1 MPDLPKLPKLPK
13 FPELDQNPIK
23 TAGRLIKE
31 AVSGIQQA
39 ATDIDSA
46 VKDVDSEVRAPIEE
60 PKTPVEEIASATVC
74 IQCCRDHFSTI
85 SGALSEGLRL
95 ARSDGMASK
104 DVRGRIGL
112 ALDEHNIMERID
124 LAPQALAGLK
134 GKEKELA
141 EWSLQ
146 NSRVLRHTIGEIKTV
161 DDMEKAAAQA
171 ARLRE
176 EFMSKYGELRQS
188 YAEECEGCEALQDLK
203 GYIERKKRGRVGI

>member
-1 MPDLPKLPKLPK
+1 MPDFPKLPKIDK
-13 FPELDQNPIK
+13 NPIK

-31 AVSGIQQA
+31 AMGGIQEA
-39 ATDIDSA
+39 ASEIDSA
-46 VKDVDSEVRAPIEE
+46 VKGIDSEVRAPIEE
-60 PKTPVEEIASATVC
+60 PKTPIEEIASATVC
-74 IQCCRDHFSTI
+74 LQCCRDHWSTI
-85 SGALSEGLRL
+85 SGALSEGLRF
-95 ARSDGMASK
+95 ARSDGMESR

-141 EWSLQ
+141 EWSLT
-146 NSRVLRHTIGEIKTV
+146 NSRELRHAIGEIRTV

-176 EFMSKYGELRQS
+176 EFMSKYAEVRQS
-188 YAEECEGCEALQDLK
+188 YREECEGCEAIQELK
-203 GYIERKKRGRVGI
+203 SYIEQRKMAREKR